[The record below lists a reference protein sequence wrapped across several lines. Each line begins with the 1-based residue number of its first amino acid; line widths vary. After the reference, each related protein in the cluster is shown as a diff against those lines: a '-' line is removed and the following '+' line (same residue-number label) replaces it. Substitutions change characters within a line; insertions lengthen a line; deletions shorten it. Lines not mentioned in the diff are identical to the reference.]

1 MTLGQFGNARTRA
14 RANDYSNLIAK
25 CFYLSCNFDLDKI
38 AGMAQVELAKRPIKD
53 LSPSHEKSSEA
64 NAVHVTD
71 TRKPTSTLAYRSE
84 LKRAV
89 SLVLVILPRATD
101 LDICRRLDGDGS
113 IDLPSALTNAGR
125 DQPFVSAYRDPQ
137 RRHRLQVTFS
147 RVRKNVR
154 MPAERRGKRR
164 NKPYLT
170 VQQFERLVELI
181 PEPYATMVYVAIY
194 TGLRVSELAGLRWDD
209 IHEDS
214 ITIDERYCRGD

>member
-1 MTLGQFGNARTRA
+1 
-14 RANDYSNLIAK
+14 
-25 CFYLSCNFDLDKI
+25 
-38 AGMAQVELAKRPIKD
+38 
-53 LSPSHEKSSEA
+53 
-64 NAVHVTD
+64 
-71 TRKPTSTLAYRSE
+71 
-84 LKRAV
+84 
-89 SLVLVILPRATD
+89 
-101 LDICRRLDGDGS
+101 
-113 IDLPSALTNAGR
+113 
-125 DQPFVSAYRDPQ
+125 
-137 RRHRLQVTFS
+137 
-147 RVRKNVR
+147 